1 MATRE
6 EYKRNIVGRIIGVTI
21 DAQGNHALRLALQT
35 REQHIKREKASS
47 NICTAKALNATMAG
61 FYAAY
66 HGREGLER
74 IALFKNIF
82 PGNIFRPLSLSVMM
96 ENPGPFHEFVCTKQK
111 VNPQHWKLQYKGSEE
126 T

>member
-1 MATRE
+1 MLTWLWEQRNVSVSRCLTVDLMLLTWQRE

-74 IALFKNIF
+74 IARHIHSAAVILA
-82 PGNIFRPLSLSVMM
+82 
-96 ENPGPFHEFVCTKQK
+96 ENPEIG
-111 VNPQHWKLQYKGSEE
+111 LQAESG
-126 T
+126 